1 MPKPLNAPPVA
12 GRLPHSLGR
21 VLIVEDEF
29 LIADSLKDILEEAGY
44 VVVGL
49 ADSVA
54 EAQHLLDE
62 HQPSLVLLDIYLK
75 GDERSLALAR
85 TLQAQ
90 HIPFVYISANANERV
105 LEEAAT
111 TQPAGYIVKPFRK
124 KDLLYT
130 LEIAAYRHA
139 HGLEQKLRQ
148 EQTLQI
154 ALTDALSADVPWD
167 EKLLRVARLL
177 QPHVPFDLVM
187 MGLEDRETTRACS
200 FFRIGF
206 EEYQTIRP
214 ADFLRMT
221 GLSAEQYAVQRAELP
236 VTESP
241 RLLNGPDFERASQS
255 SRLTQAIARSF
266 KVAASLLLTF
276 PTAQGYTFTVAFY
289 SRQPQAY
296 RPEHADVLDRLR
308 QSMRLTLERVLAFDE
323 VARLSEQLGRENR
336 YLQEEVRTT
345 ANFEEI
351 IGTSAALLAV
361 FKQVAQVAPTDT
373 SVLIL
378 GESGTGKELFAR
390 AVHNLSPRRNKLL
403 VKVNCATLP
412 ANLIESE
419 LFGHEKG
426 AFTGA
431 TERRIGK
438 FELAHRGTIFLDE
451 IGEMPLDLQTRLLRV
466 LQEKEIERL
475 GGTGP
480 IKTDVRVIA
489 ATNRHLEKEV
499 AEGRFRL
506 DLYYRLSVFPVHLPA
521 LRDRPEDI
529 AQLAHFFAQK
539 YCRRAGKPYHGIS
552 TSALAELLAYS
563 WPGNIREL
571 ENIIEQAVIIN
582 DGQCPLTLGRP
593 LVSNWIANGPTSA
606 AAPNMTAGPPLA
618 PSAKAEPKTLAEV
631 KHRYDETERDTI
643 LAALT
648 RANGRIR
655 GKDGA
660 AALLNLKPT
669 TLEYRMEKLGIR
681 KAPASENPESF

>member
-1 MPKPLNAPPVA
+1 MPM
-12 GRLPHSLGR
+12 LPNQPISVRAAHAMGR

-54 EAQHLLDE
+54 EAQHLIAE
-62 HQPSLVLLDIYLK
+62 HQPNLVLLDIYLK
-75 GDERSLALAR
+75 AGERSLNLAR
-85 TLQAQ
+85 TLHDQ
-90 HIPFVYISANANERV
+90 HIPFIFISANSNESV
-105 LEEAAT
+105 LEEVTT
-111 TQPAGYIVKPFRK
+111 TQPSGYIVKPFRK

-130 LEIAAYRHA
+130 LEIATYRHA
-139 HGLEQKLRQ
+139 HGLEHKLRK
-148 EQTLQI
+148 EQSLQI
-154 ALTDALSADVPWD
+154 ALTDALSADVHWD
-167 EKLLRVARLL
+167 EKLLSVAQLL
-177 QPHVPFDLVM
+177 QPYIPFDLVIM
-187 MGLEDRETTRACS
+187 ALEDPDTTRACS
-200 FFRIGF
+200 FFRLGF
-206 EEYQTIRP
+206 DEYQTIRP
-214 ADFLRMT
+214 PDFLRMT
-221 GLSAEQYAVQRAELP
+221 GLSTEQYAVLRVELP
-236 VTESP
+236 SLEGVHLFNERDFALAGQAS
-241 RLLNGPDFERASQS
+241 RLLQ
-255 SRLTQAIARSF
+255 LIAKSF
-266 KVAASLLLTF
+266 KVTENLLLSL
-276 PTAQGYTFTVAFY
+276 PTTQGYTFSVSFY
-289 SRQPQAY
+289 SRQPNAY
-296 RPEHADVLDRLR
+296 LTEHLQILDRLR
-308 QSMRLTLERVLAFDE
+308 QSMTLTLERVLAFDE
-323 VARLSEQLGRENR
+323 IARLSEQLGRENR

-351 IGTSAALLAV
+351 IGTSATLLAV

-390 AVHNLSPRRNKLL
+390 AVHNLSPRRSKLL
-403 VKVNCATLP
+403 IKVNCATLP

-431 TERRIGK
+431 IERRIGK

-451 IGEMPLDLQTRLLRV
+451 IGEMPLDLQTKLLRV

-475 GGTGP
+475 GGNSI

-489 ATNRHLEKEV
+489 ATNRRLEQEV

-506 DLYYRLSVFPVHLPA
+506 DLYYRLSVFPLQLPA
-521 LRDRPEDI
+521 LRDRLEDI
-529 AQLAHFFAQK
+529 AQLAQFFAQK
-539 YCRRAGKPYHGIS
+539 YCRKAGKPYHGIS
-552 TSALAELLAYS
+552 SSALTELLAYS

-593 LVSNWIANGPTSA
+593 LVSTWITGSPARPFQPGLTS
-606 AAPNMTAGPPLA
+606 NSPLA
-618 PSAKAEPKTLAEV
+618 PPAAAEPRTLAEV
-631 KHRYDETERDTI
+631 KHRHDETERETI

-648 RANGRIR
+648 RTHGKIR
-655 GKDGA
+655 GKGGA
-660 AALLNLKPT
+660 AELLDLKPT

-681 KAPASENPESF
+681 KSLISNSSNN